1 MSVLKFMQNMM
12 MDWTVTA
19 LNMVGSVK
27 EFGAQ
32 GCKPFSTT
40 EGAEFLDK
48 LRECQLLI
56 ITYSL

>member
-1 MSVLKFMQNMM
+1 MM